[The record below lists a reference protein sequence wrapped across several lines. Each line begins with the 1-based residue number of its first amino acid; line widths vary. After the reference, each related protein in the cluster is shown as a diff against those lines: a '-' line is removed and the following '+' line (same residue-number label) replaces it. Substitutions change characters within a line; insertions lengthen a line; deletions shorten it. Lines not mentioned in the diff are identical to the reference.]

1 MATARQYPLE
11 SGTTTTGYSTHLAAL
26 PESISTMR
34 CVVQRVSE
42 ASVTVD
48 QQIVG
53 QIEAGL
59 MVLVGVGP
67 KDSESEVSWMADK
80 LIGLR
85 IFEDAEGKMNLSLL
99 DNGGSLLLV
108 SQFTLYGD
116 CKKGKRPS
124 FIGAAPP
131 ELAEKLYDKLA
142 EAIQGR
148 GVTVATGQFRTEM
161 QVSLINSGPVTLIVE
176 SP

>member
-1 MATARQYPLE
+1 
-11 SGTTTTGYSTHLAAL
+11 
-26 PESISTMR
+26 MR
-34 CVVQRVSE
+34 CVVQRVSQ

-53 QIEAGL
+53 QIGAGL

-67 KDSESEVSWMADK
+67 EDSEAEVRWMADK

-85 IFEDAEGKMNLSLL
+85 IFEDADGKMNLSLL
-99 DNGGSLLLV
+99 DTGGSLLLV

-131 ELAEKLYDKLA
+131 ELAEKLYDELA
-142 EAIQGR
+142 EAIKGR

-161 QVSLINSGPVTLIVE
+161 QVSLVNSGPVTLILE
-176 SP
+176 SA